1 LYHCSQVYPDI
12 ITMKHKYI
20 STQSN
25 ELLSYFNDK
34 GKVCFD
40 SKAALKAFPDAK
52 ESAVRELLSDMTKR
66 GLLMRIKDGVY
77 YIIPYEENP
86 ETFMPDWHL
95 IVKYLVKEARHYIG
109 YYSALQIHNLITQ
122 PSLKEQI
129 VVAKQIR
136 PSEIKIKDITFQFIY
151 HNESHFFGEKKTWI
165 DNFNKVSCS
174 DIEKTIIDC
183 LFKPDYAGGIVEVAR
198 AIYSTK
204 EKLDYKKLLEYT
216 IKFDS
221 QAVLKRLGYI
231 LELFEIETEI
241 IQELQKLK
249 TASYV
254 VLDNELPKAGKR
266 NSRWSIQQ
274 NLDIETIK
282 SAMFT

>member
-1 LYHCSQVYPDI
+1 
-12 ITMKHKYI
+12 MKNKYI

-25 ELLSYFNDK
+25 EILSYFNSK
-34 GKVCFD
+34 GLVCFD
-40 SKAALKAFPDAK
+40 SKAAIKALPESK
-52 ESAVRELLSDMTKR
+52 ENTIRELLSDMTKR
-66 GLLMRIKDGVY
+66 GLLMRLKEGVY
-77 YIIPYEENP
+77 YIIPYEEDANS
-86 ETFMPDWHL
+86 FMPDWHL
-95 IVKYLVKEARHYIG
+95 IAKYLVKDAKHYIG
-109 YYSALQIHNLITQ
+109 YYSALQVHNLITQ

-129 VVAKQIR
+129 VVSKQIR

-151 HNESHFFGEKKTWI
+151 HNENHFFGEKKTWI

-221 QAVLKRLGYI
+221 QAVVKRLGYL
-231 LELFEIETEI
+231 LELFEIETVI
-241 IQELQKLK
+241 IEELQKLK

-254 VLDNELPKAGKR
+254 VLDTELPKTGKR

-274 NLDIETIK
+274 NLDTETIK

>member
-1 LYHCSQVYPDI
+1 MNLNLTYCIHIIILINNQKIYCYILYHFSEFNSLI
-12 ITMKHKYI
+12 STMKHKNT

-25 ELLSYFNDK
+25 EILSYFNSRN
-34 GKVCFD
+34 KVCFEYKD
-40 SKAALKAFPDAK
+40 ALKVLPNSK
-52 ESAVRELLSDMTKR
+52 ENTVRRLLSDMTSR

-95 IVKYLVKEARHYIG
+95 LVKYLVKEAKHYIG

-204 EKLDYKKLLEYT
+204 EKLDYNKLLEYT

-221 QAVLKRLGYI
+221 QAVVKRLGYI

-241 IQELQKLK
+241 IQELQKIK
-249 TASYV
+249 TVSYV
-254 VLDNELPKAGKR
+254 
-266 NSRWSIQQ
+266 S
-274 NLDIETIK
+274 
-282 SAMFT
+282 

>member
-1 LYHCSQVYPDI
+1 
-12 ITMKHKYI
+12 MKHKYI

-40 SKAALKAFPDAK
+40 SKTALKAFPDTK
-52 ESAVRELLSDMTKR
+52 ESTVRELLSDMTKR

-77 YIIPYEENP
+77 YIIPYEENA
-86 ETFMPDWHL
+86 ETFMPDWHIL
-95 IVKYLVKEARHYIG
+95 VKYLVKEAKHYIG

-122 PSLKEQI
+122 PSLKE
-129 VVAKQIR
+129 QIR

-183 LFKPDYAGGIVEVAR
+183 LYKPDYAREIVEVETS
-198 AIYSTK
+198 IYSTK

-221 QAVLKRLGYI
+221 QAVVKRLGYI

-241 IQELQKLK
+241 IKELQKLK

-254 VLDNELPKAGKR
+254 VLDTELPKTGKR
-266 NSRWSIQQ
+266 NRRWSIQQ
-274 NLDIETIK
+274 NLDTETIK

>member
-1 LYHCSQVYPDI
+1 MYHCSQVYPDI

-40 SKAALKAFPDAK
+40 SKAALKVFPKAK
-52 ESAVRELLSDMTKR
+52 ESTVRELISDMTKR

-95 IVKYLVKEARHYIG
+95 IVKYLVNEANHYIG

-216 IKFDS
+216 MKFDS
-221 QAVLKRLGYI
+221 QAVVKRLGYI

-254 VLDNELPKAGKR
+254 VLDTELPKTGKR
-266 NSRWSIQQ
+266 NSRWCIQQ

-282 SAMFT
+282 SAIFT

>member
-1 LYHCSQVYPDI
+1 
-12 ITMKHKYI
+12 MKHKYI
-20 STQSN
+20 STQSS

-40 SKAALKAFPDAK
+40 SKAALKVFPKAK
-52 ESAVRELLSDMTKR
+52 ESTVRELISDMTKR

-95 IVKYLVKEARHYIG
+95 IVKYLVNEANHYIG

-216 IKFDS
+216 MKFDS
-221 QAVLKRLGYI
+221 QAVVKRLGYI

-254 VLDNELPKAGKR
+254 VLDTELPKTGKR
-266 NSRWSIQQ
+266 NSRWCIQQ

-282 SAMFT
+282 SAIFT

>member
-1 LYHCSQVYPDI
+1 MYHCSQVHPDKN
-12 ITMKHKYI
+12 TMKHKYI

-40 SKAALKAFPDAK
+40 SKTALKAFPEAK
-52 ESAVRELLSDMTKR
+52 ESTVRELLSDMTKR

-77 YIIPYEENP
+77 YIIPYEENS
-86 ETFMPDWHL
+86 ENFMPDWHL
-95 IVKYLVKEARHYIG
+95 IVKYLVKDAKHYIG

-136 PSEIKIKDITFQFIY
+136 PSEIKIKDVTFQFIY
-151 HNESHFFGEKKTWI
+151 HNEIHFFGEKKTWI
-165 DNFNKVSCS
+165 DNFNKVNCS

-204 EKLDYKKLLEYT
+204 EKLDYIKLLDYT
-216 IKFDS
+216 IKFNS
-221 QAVLKRLGYI
+221 QAVIKRLGFI
-231 LELFEIETEI
+231 LELFEIQTSI
-241 IQELQKLK
+241 IEELQKLK

-254 VLDNELPKAGKR
+254 VLDTELPKSGKR

-274 NLDIETIK
+274 NIDTETIK

>member
-1 LYHCSQVYPDI
+1 MYHCSEFNSLKS
-12 ITMKHKYI
+12 TMKHKNT

-25 ELLSYFNDK
+25 EILSYFNSRN
-34 GKVCFD
+34 KVCFEY
-40 SKAALKAFPDAK
+40 KEALKVLPNSK
-52 ESAVRELLSDMTKR
+52 ENTVRRLLSDMTSR
-66 GLLMRIKDGVY
+66 GLLMRIKDGIY
-77 YIIPYEENP
+77 YIIPYEEDP
-86 ETFMPDWHL
+86 ETFMPDWHIL
-95 IVKYLVKEARHYIG
+95 VKYLVKDAKHYIG

-136 PSEIKIKDITFQFIY
+136 PSEIKIKYITFQFIY

-204 EKLDYKKLLEYT
+204 EKLDFKKLLEYT
-216 IKFDS
+216 IKFNS
-221 QAVLKRLGYI
+221 QAVVKRLGYI

-254 VLDNELPKAGKR
+254 VLDTELPKTGKR

-274 NLDIETIK
+274 NLDKETIK